1 MSLLT
6 RLIDWVAHWGTYVMN
21 PQMMRRLSAIML
33 IVSILTLVYL
43 PFSGEPPIIY
53 GMSSFALLFTA
64 LLALGEAE
72 RWTKEHPEEDPEQP
86 ESE

>member
-1 MSLLT
+1 MSLLG
-6 RLIDWVAHWGTYVMN
+6 RFIDWVAKWGTHLMN
-21 PQMMRRLSAIML
+21 PQTMRRMSAVML
-33 IVSILTLVYL
+33 LVSIATLFYL
-43 PFSGEPPIIY
+43 PLSGEPPIIY